1 MPSQS
6 PGTPTPADL
15 ARLRPRPAAPPPR
28 RHRPAD
34 GERERA
40 LLALRALVADP
51 GTQFAALPA
60 DEFFAALKCACA
72 DGVTNPAL
80 IADAARRITSGEAW
94 PRELHQVLFA
104 ARDHHAWARARELA
118 MAAAVRVPAT
128 AVAVVELEVQRLRAA
143 GMQVADSAAAD
154 GFAARA
160 WLDRDGERVEGKT
173 GYGSSKKAA
182 RQAAALSLLAALTG
196 LAIPEA
202 GPPAARQAAPVV
214 PTAPELTAAELE
226 SWLDYEVGRPSP
238 DPELAGAIR
247 PGRLSARSVYLLLFE
262 ADPRGWADTRAAATD
277 ALISA
282 PSLAAG
288 VLSMYSQARSWPP
301 AVYVETTERSAVA
314 FLPAPDGLVVGEPA
328 AGASPKATRAGAA
341 LALLRDLAPPAPH
354 APVNPDRSSADR
366 NPVSVLNERVQT
378 GAITDLSYAQDAEG
392 PAHQPMFTCT
402 VSCTDTTGIQSY
414 AAAGR
419 SKNEAKAAAAAGLLE
434 QLSEAERSAA
444 AALARA
450 AEAEARS
457 PQGIFGRLLK
467 AGCALDFEADGPA
480 FRVSHPAGGE
490 LPGPLAGWTVPLLTA
505 LPALTGPAVSAAPLH
520 ASARAWAAAARA
532 ALAAVAARRVYP
544 ALDTDGRDCW
554 RLALAPDALHG
565 LAPDAGTGDAEVV
578 APGLAGFL
586 DAVAD
591 ALLRPP
597 GARLVIGDT
606 PYAGRPRVLA
616 GAAAEWAD
624 HAAEMSDPA
633 PAKPLSVR
641 INPPATDG
649 GPLRAEL
656 RAPRLGHAEHRLL
669 RRAARE
675 WPPLARIRRDGTL
688 GGAEAVQLLG
698 RRESGSRASGS
709 RSNGL
714 PNWPGGAG
722 LAARAVAVPRPQ
734 GTAGAFSLG
743 GLADLSWQLTLDGE
757 PLSEQE
763 ADAAAAADGV
773 ARLRGRWVLIDPDV
787 ARRARERSAGQLT
800 GAQALSAALTG
811 QVTIGGQ
818 DVACAAAGRLADLVA
833 ALRAGAPDGAGVAD
847 GAGVPDGLRANL
859 RGYQR
864 RAVQWLAA
872 TTGLGFGALLA
883 DDMGLG
889 KTLTVIAFH
898 LARQREA
905 AGPAL
910 VVCPASLL
918 ANWEREFARF
928 APDVPVR
935 RYHGASRSLDDL
947 SAGDVVV
954 TTYQTLLRDA
964 SRLAEVRWDTLVADE
979 AQQVKNHRS
988 QAARALRSLP
998 SAARIAVTGTPVE
1011 NSLSELW
1018 AILDW
1023 SNPGLFGTLPAF
1035 RERYGRAAE
1044 QEDDGVAARRLGRL
1058 ISPFVLRRRKTD
1070 PDVAP
1075 ELPDKVVSD
1084 RYVPLTPEQA
1094 ALYRAATADTLRRI
1108 AASAGIARRGQ
1119 VLRLLQSLRQI
1130 CNSPAHFLREPAGGW
1145 DADAQAA
1152 RSGKLQALEELMESV
1167 AATGDAALIFTGYV
1181 SMGHLIQAHLR
1192 ARGMP
1197 VEFVHGGVAIA
1208 RRQEIVDRFQSG
1220 EGAALIL
1227 SVRAA
1232 GTGLNLTRAGHVIH
1246 FDRPWNP
1253 AVEDQATDR
1262 AHRIGQHRCVNVHH
1276 LIAEGTVEDRI
1287 AELLAR
1293 KRGLT
1298 EAVLA
1303 GGERALTE
1311 LDDGELRALVS
1322 LSQSLSQ
1329 DGGDA

>member
-1 MPSQS
+1 MPPRS
-6 PGTPTPADL
+6 PHSPADL
-15 ARLRPRPAAPPPR
+15 ARLRPRPAPPPPR
-28 RHRPAD
+28 RHRQAD
-34 GERERA
+34 GEKE
-40 LLALRALVADP
+40 RALVADP
-51 GTQFAALPA
+51 GTRFAALPA
-60 DEFFAALKCACA
+60 DEFFAVLRCACA
-72 DGVTNPAL
+72 DGATNPAL
-80 IADAARRITSGEAW
+80 IADAIRRITSGDAG

-104 ARDHHAWARARELA
+104 ARDHQAWAQARELA
-118 MAAAVRVPAT
+118 MAAAARVPAM
-128 AVAVVELEVQRLRAA
+128 AVAVAELEAQRLRAA
-143 GMQVADSAAAD
+143 GIQVAESAVAD

-160 WLDRDGERVEGKT
+160 WLDRDGTRVEGKA
-173 GYGSSKKAA
+173 GYGGSKKAA
-182 RQAAALSLLAALTG
+182 RQAAALSLLAVLTG
-196 LAIPEA
+196 LAVPDA
-202 GPPAARQAAPVV
+202 GPPATRQAAPAA
-214 PTAPELTAAELE
+214 PAAPELTAAELE

-238 DPELAGAIR
+238 DPEFASAVR

-262 ADPRGWADTRAAATD
+262 AEPRGWADARAAAAA
-277 ALISA
+277 ALA
-282 PSLAAG
+282 GTPSLAAG

-301 AVYVETTERSAVA
+301 VVYVETTGGSAVA
-314 FLPAPDGLVVGEPA
+314 FLPTPDGPVVGEPVT
-328 AGASPKATRAGAA
+328 GASPKAARAGAA

-354 APVNPDRSSADR
+354 APVSPDGSSADR
-366 NPVSVLNERVQT
+366 NPVSVLNERAQT
-378 GAITDLSYAQDAEG
+378 GAITGLSYAQDVEG
-392 PAHQPMFTCT
+392 PAHQPVFTCT
-402 VSCTDTTGIQSY
+402 VSCTGAAGTQSY
-414 AAAGR
+414 VAAGR

-434 QLSEAERSAA
+434 QLSEAERSTA

-457 PQGIFGRLLK
+457 PGGIFWRLLK
-467 AGCALDFEADGPA
+467 AGCALDFQKDGPT

-505 LPALTGPAVSAAPLH
+505 LPALAGPAVSAVPPHAP
-520 ASARAWAAAARA
+520 ARAWAAAARA

-544 ALDTDGRDCW
+544 ALDAAGRDCW
-554 RLALAPDALHG
+554 RLALDPDALSG
-565 LAPDAGTGDAEVV
+565 LVPDAGTGRAEAGDADAV

-597 GARLVIGDT
+597 GARLVIGDK

-624 HAAEMSDPA
+624 HAAEMADPA

-641 INPPATDG
+641 IDPPAADRE
-649 GPLRAEL
+649 PLRAEL
-656 RAPRLGHAEHRLL
+656 RAPRLGPAEHRLL
-669 RRAARE
+669 RRAERE

-688 GGAEAVQLLG
+688 GGEEAVQLLG
-698 RRESGSRASGS
+698 PAAERLA
-709 RSNGL
+709 GL
-714 PNWPGGAG
+714 GITVEWAAELAGGAG
-722 LAARAVAVPRPQ
+722 LSARAVAVPRPR

-743 GLADLSWQLTLDGE
+743 ELADLSWQLTLDGE

-763 ADAAAAADGV
+763 ADAVAAADGV
-773 ARLRGRWVLIDPDV
+773 ARLRGRWVLIEPDV
-787 ARRARERSAGQLT
+787 ARQASERPAGQLT

-818 DVACAAAGRLADLVA
+818 DVACTATGRLADLAA
-833 ALRAGAPDGAGVAD
+833 ALRANVGDIGGAGDTGGVD

-859 RGYQR
+859 RGYQQR
-864 RAVQWLAA
+864 GVQWLTA

-889 KTLTVIAFH
+889 KTLTAIAFR
-898 LARQREA
+898 LARQRGA

-935 RYHGASRSLDDL
+935 RYHGASRGLDDL
-947 SAGDVVV
+947 SADDVVV

-964 SRLAEVRWDTLVADE
+964 DRLAEVCWDTVVADE

-998 SAARIAVTGTPVE
+998 SAARLAMTGTPVE

-1023 SNPGLFGTLPAF
+1023 VNPGLFGTAAAF

-1044 QEDDGVAARRLGRL
+1044 QEAGGAAARRLGRL

-1084 RYVPLTPEQA
+1084 RYVPLTTEQA
-1094 ALYRAATADTLRRI
+1094 ALYRAATAGTMQRI

-1130 CNSPAHFLREPAGGW
+1130 CNSPAHFLREPADGW

-1167 AATGDAALIFTGYV
+1167 AAAGDAALIFTGYV

-1197 VEFVHGGVAIA
+1197 VEFVHGGVAVA
-1208 RRQEIVDRFQSG
+1208 RRLQIVDRFQSG
-1220 EGAALIL
+1220 SGGAALIL

-1322 LSQSLSQ
+1322 LSRV
-1329 DGGDA
+1329 GGDA